1 MPPPAWPT
9 CGRGLGAAGE
19 AHSQPLPIKTWYEVK
34 NRLLHI
40 RIHRGA
46 ICIFYWDSYV
56 HYLKPEKSIMGKEAT
71 SDLVRGREWG
81 RERLGRRGGMGRDP
95 LVLWG
100 AVSTTCPQIIQKGLA
115 NPPAALW
122 LLIFLNKKLR
132 GSLYLCPSED
142 ALIHHSQSNE
152 GLLIVCLCVGR

>member
-1 MPPPAWPT
+1 MVPPPAWPT

-100 AVSTTCPQIIQKGLA
+100 AHVHNLSPDYSEG
-115 NPPAALW
+115 P
-122 LLIFLNKKLR
+122 
-132 GSLYLCPSED
+132 GESPSSSVVTH
-142 ALIHHSQSNE
+142 IPK
-152 GLLIVCLCVGR
+152 